1 MASIGKMYLFYFY
14 ISIFFEVMLKKEQV
28 IQNYIYEIYNHQV
41 NQPNSRV
48 IDSGK
53 ENPNI
58 LSPALPPSSTGK
70 IK

>member
-1 MASIGKMYLFYFY
+1 
-14 ISIFFEVMLKKEQV
+14 MLKKEQV